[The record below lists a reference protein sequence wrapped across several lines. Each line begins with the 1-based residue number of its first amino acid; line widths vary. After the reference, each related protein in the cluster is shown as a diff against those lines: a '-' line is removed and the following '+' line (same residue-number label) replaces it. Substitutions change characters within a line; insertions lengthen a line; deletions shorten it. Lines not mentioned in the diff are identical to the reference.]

1 MQKSSKQKSSNES
14 NQVQTGLQT
23 LVLDDM
29 EGQFGLMLR
38 DKDNH
43 DNYVLIK
50 LEDLDRIFEYY
61 SEFKNQLVTYKKKSG
76 KNELH

>member
-61 SEFKNQLVTYKKKSG
+61 SEFKNHL
-76 KNELH
+76 

>member
-61 SEFKNQLVTYKKKSG
+61 
-76 KNELH
+76 

>member
-61 SEFKNQLVTYKKKSG
+61 LEFKNQLVTYKKKSG